1 MLKKKKE
8 TDFKPLKIFAKS
20 FIKNIFSKSF
30 KVYLQKA
37 LTDKYINMQKDSKI
51 FKKLEKIFAK
61 GFPYLVSSPVVDLV
75 QVQYLQSA
83 TCVFCIYL

>member
-1 MLKKKKE
+1 M
-8 TDFKPLKIFAKS
+8 
-20 FIKNIFSKSF
+20 
-30 KVYLQKA
+30 QKA
-37 LTDKYINMQKDSKI
+37 SKDF

-83 TCVFCIYL
+83 MCVVFCKYL